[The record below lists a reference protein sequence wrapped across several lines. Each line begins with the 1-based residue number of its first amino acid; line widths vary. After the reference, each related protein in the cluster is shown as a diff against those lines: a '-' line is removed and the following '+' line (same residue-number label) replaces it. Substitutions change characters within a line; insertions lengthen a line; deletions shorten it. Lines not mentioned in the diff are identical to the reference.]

1 MEDSHFENFLCKLVL
16 PCCLSQIVLNRSWT
30 YLTLLMPIFHIST
43 VFNAFLDLRGENIK
57 IPEVFEAKEIKW
69 MSISYRCR
77 LTKWM
82 SISYRCRLTKWIAF
96 QVRSDWLLK
105 IRISFAF
112 RLQAIRTGF
121 ILETIAVV
129 RGKELNSYFCTLL
142 SHCFNIYFKKIFT
155 SVSVAS
161 VRYLPR
167 RFAAR

>member
-1 MEDSHFENFLCKLVL
+1 
-16 PCCLSQIVLNRSWT
+16 
-30 YLTLLMPIFHIST
+30 MPIFHIST
-43 VFNAFLDLRGENIK
+43 VFNTFLDLRKENIE

-77 LTKWM
+77 LTKW
-82 SISYRCRLTKWIAF
+82 IVFKVC
-96 QVRSDWLLK
+96 SDWLLK

-112 RLQAIRTGF
+112 QLQAIRTGF

-142 SHCFNIYFKKIFT
+142 SHCFNGYIFKKIFT

-161 VRYLPR
+161 VEYPPR
-167 RFAAR
+167 RLAAQ

>member
-1 MEDSHFENFLCKLVL
+1 
-16 PCCLSQIVLNRSWT
+16 
-30 YLTLLMPIFHIST
+30 MPIFHIST

-69 MSISYRCR
+69 MR
-77 LTKWM
+77 
-82 SISYRCRLTKWIAF
+82 ISYRCRLTKWIAF
-96 QVRSDWLLK
+96 QVHSDWLLK

>member
-1 MEDSHFENFLCKLVL
+1 
-16 PCCLSQIVLNRSWT
+16 
-30 YLTLLMPIFHIST
+30 MPIFHIST
-43 VFNAFLDLRGENIK
+43 VFNTFLDLRKENIE

-77 LTKWM
+77 LTKW
-82 SISYRCRLTKWIAF
+82 IVFKVCF
-96 QVRSDWLLK
+96 DWLLK

-112 RLQAIRTGF
+112 QLQAIRTGF

>member
-1 MEDSHFENFLCKLVL
+1 MEDSHFKNFLCKLVL

-77 LTKWM
+77 LTKW
-82 SISYRCRLTKWIAF
+82 IAF
-96 QVRSDWLLK
+96 QVHSDWLLK

-112 RLQAIRTGF
+112 QLQAIRTGF

>member
-1 MEDSHFENFLCKLVL
+1 
-16 PCCLSQIVLNRSWT
+16 
-30 YLTLLMPIFHIST
+30 MPIFHIST

-77 LTKWM
+77 LTKW
-82 SISYRCRLTKWIAF
+82 IAF
-96 QVRSDWLLK
+96 QVHSDWLLK

-112 RLQAIRTGF
+112 QLQAIRTGF

-142 SHCFNIYFKKIFT
+142 SHCFNIYLKKNIHL
-155 SVSVAS
+155 SVGG
-161 VRYLPR
+161 
-167 RFAAR
+167 

>member
-16 PCCLSQIVLNRSWT
+16 PCCLSQIVFNRSWT

-43 VFNAFLDLRGENIK
+43 VFNTFLDLRKENIE

-77 LTKWM
+77 LTKW
-82 SISYRCRLTKWIAF
+82 IAF
-96 QVRSDWLLK
+96 QVHSDWLLK

-112 RLQAIRTGF
+112 QLQAIRTGF

-155 SVSVAS
+155 SVLVAS

-167 RFAAR
+167 RFATR

>member
-43 VFNAFLDLRGENIK
+43 VFNTFLDLRKENIE

-77 LTKWM
+77 LTKW
-82 SISYRCRLTKWIAF
+82 IAF
-96 QVRSDWLLK
+96 QVHSDWLLK

-112 RLQAIRTGF
+112 QLQAIRTGF

-155 SVSVAS
+155 SVSAAS

>member
-16 PCCLSQIVLNRSWT
+16 PCCLSQIVFNRSWT

-43 VFNAFLDLRGENIK
+43 VFNTFLDLRKENIE
-57 IPEVFEAKEIKW
+57 IPEVFEAKEI
-69 MSISYRCR
+69 
-77 LTKWM
+77 KWM

-105 IRISFAF
+105 IQISFAF

-121 ILETIAVV
+121 VPETIAIFGGT
-129 RGKELNSYFCTLL
+129 RELNSYFGALL
-142 SHCFNIYFKKIFT
+142 SHCFNGYIFKKIFT

-161 VRYLPR
+161 VEYPPR
-167 RFAAR
+167 RLAAR

>member
-16 PCCLSQIVLNRSWT
+16 PCCLSQIVFNRSWI

-57 IPEVFEAKEIKW
+57 IPEVFEAKEI
-69 MSISYRCR
+69 
-77 LTKWM
+77 KWM

-155 SVSVAS
+155 SVLVAS

>member
-1 MEDSHFENFLCKLVL
+1 MEDSNFENFLCKLVL
-16 PCCLSQIVLNRSWT
+16 SCCLSQIVLNRSWI

-43 VFNAFLDLRGENIK
+43 VFNAFLDLRRENIK
-57 IPEVFEAKEIKW
+57 IPEVFEAKEI
-69 MSISYRCR
+69 
-77 LTKWM
+77 KWM

>member
-16 PCCLSQIVLNRSWT
+16 PCCLSQIVFNRSWT

-77 LTKWM
+77 LTKW
-82 SISYRCRLTKWIAF
+82 IAF

-121 ILETIAVV
+121 VLETIAVV

>member
-16 PCCLSQIVLNRSWT
+16 PCCLSQIVLNHSWT

-77 LTKWM
+77 LTKW
-82 SISYRCRLTKWIAF
+82 IVFKVC
-96 QVRSDWLLK
+96 SDWLLK

-112 RLQAIRTGF
+112 QLQAIRTGF

-142 SHCFNIYFKKIFT
+142 SHCFNGYIFKKIFT

-161 VRYLPR
+161 VEYPPR
-167 RFAAR
+167 RLAAQ

>member
-43 VFNAFLDLRGENIK
+43 VFNTFLDLRKENIE

-77 LTKWM
+77 LTKW
-82 SISYRCRLTKWIAF
+82 IVFK
-96 QVRSDWLLK
+96 VRSDWLLK

-112 RLQAIRTGF
+112 RHQAICTGF
-121 ILETIAVV
+121 VPETIAIFGGT
-129 RGKELNSYFCTLL
+129 RELNSYFCDLL
-142 SHCFNIYFKKIFT
+142 SHCFNGIFLKKYSPQYRWLTLDIHL
-155 SVSVAS
+155 VA
-161 VRYLPR
+161 
-167 RFAAR
+167 

>member
-1 MEDSHFENFLCKLVL
+1 
-16 PCCLSQIVLNRSWT
+16 
-30 YLTLLMPIFHIST
+30 MPIFHIST
-43 VFNAFLDLRGENIK
+43 VFNTFLDLRKENIE
-57 IPEVFEAKEIKW
+57 IPEVFEAKEI
-69 MSISYRCR
+69 
-77 LTKWM
+77 KWM

-155 SVSVAS
+155 SVSAAS

>member
-1 MEDSHFENFLCKLVL
+1 MEDSHLENFLCKLVL
-16 PCCLSQIVLNRSWT
+16 PCCLSQIVFNRSWT

-43 VFNAFLDLRGENIK
+43 VFNAFLDLRRENIK

-69 MSISYRCR
+69 MR
-77 LTKWM
+77 
-82 SISYRCRLTKWIAF
+82 ISYRCRLTKWIAF
-96 QVRSDWLLK
+96 QVHSDWLLK

-121 ILETIAVV
+121 VLETIAVV

>member
-57 IPEVFEAKEIKW
+57 ISEVFEAKEI
-69 MSISYRCR
+69 
-77 LTKWM
+77 KWM

>member
-1 MEDSHFENFLCKLVL
+1 MEDSNFENFLCKLVL

-57 IPEVFEAKEIKW
+57 IPEVFEAKEI
-69 MSISYRCR
+69 
-77 LTKWM
+77 KWM

>member
-16 PCCLSQIVLNRSWT
+16 PCCLSQIVFNRSWT

-43 VFNAFLDLRGENIK
+43 VFNTFLDLRKENIE
-57 IPEVFEAKEIKW
+57 IPEVFEAKEI
-69 MSISYRCR
+69 
-77 LTKWM
+77 KWM

>member
-1 MEDSHFENFLCKLVL
+1 
-16 PCCLSQIVLNRSWT
+16 
-30 YLTLLMPIFHIST
+30 MPIFHIST
-43 VFNAFLDLRGENIK
+43 VFNTFLDLRKENIE

-77 LTKWM
+77 LTKW
-82 SISYRCRLTKWIAF
+82 IVFKVC
-96 QVRSDWLLK
+96 SDWLLK

-112 RLQAIRTGF
+112 QLQAIRTGF

-142 SHCFNIYFKKIFT
+142 SHCFNGYIFKKIFT

-161 VRYLPR
+161 VEYPPR
-167 RFAAR
+167 RLAAR

>member
-69 MSISYRCR
+69 MR
-77 LTKWM
+77 
-82 SISYRCRLTKWIAF
+82 ISYRCRLTKWIAF
-96 QVRSDWLLK
+96 QVHSDWLLK